1 MRHLIMRAAAPGRFA
16 DYRMFTADRLD
27 VLDSP
32 VTSRIP
38 SHPLKAIAHAVVS
51 MLIPCPTERLFCKSR
66 WALLA

>member
-1 MRHLIMRAAAPGRFA
+1 
-16 DYRMFTADRLD
+16 MFTADRLD